1 MHAIAS
7 TQASVVAAAAQQTL
21 KLWLPPAAED
31 HQCDVHG
38 KSSGTAEN
46 DADRHK
52 KPLEVSHDTVT
63 ICMMTLQVEEG
74 GVLLCQ
80 V

>member
-1 MHAIAS
+1 MQREQKQPLEMHAIAS
-7 TQASVVAAAAQQTL
+7 TQDIEAVVASCC
-21 KLWLPPAAED
+21 
-31 HQCDVHG
+31 CDVHG

-46 DADRHK
+46 KYADRQK

-63 ICMMTLQVEEG
+63 ICMMTLQAEEG